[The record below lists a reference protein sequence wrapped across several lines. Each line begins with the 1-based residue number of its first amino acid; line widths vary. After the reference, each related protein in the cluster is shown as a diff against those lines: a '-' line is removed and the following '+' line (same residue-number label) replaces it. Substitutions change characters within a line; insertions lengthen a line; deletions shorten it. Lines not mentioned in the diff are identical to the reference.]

1 MQIYVWGSGSKTLH
15 ILGQRSNDFG
25 VGIWFQAD
33 LEDKIRR
40 LEEDKNNVDFSTG
53 LWEQSTRRAKKR
65 KLDPGDPDRYEQVTG
80 SGVRLYGT
88 LICFTITPT
97 PSPLPGNR

>member
-1 MQIYVWGSGSKTLH
+1 MYRSRAVLKFLAEYELFGFAWTEFVSE
-15 ILGQRSNDFG
+15 ILVRCRYEFI
-25 VGIWFQAD
+25 VQAD

-65 KLDPGDPDRYEQVTG
+65 KLDPGDPDR
-80 SGVRLYGT
+80 
-88 LICFTITPT
+88 
-97 PSPLPGNR
+97 